1 VLQPVRIQVES
12 ERKKRRKAVEYFM
25 YGCKSRKKYGKNDR
39 MLVSSLLNK
48 KPPEKSG
55 GLLVIEQK
63 VREKLSST

>member
-1 VLQPVRIQVES
+1 LKAKEKKE
-12 ERKKRRKAVEYFM
+12 ERPLNTSCRAAKVVKNTE
-25 YGCKSRKKYGKNDR
+25 KNDR